1 MNHRVLD
8 RRRLLITLAA
18 LERRLWQPLGFAKLG
33 VLYARGGAW
42 QGHQL
47 VPRDWVQGPTVV
59 PTDDGSNP
67 APGNGFFWWV
77 QSDRRP
83 PAFLARGRATRA
95 DLPTRAMPR
104 SRAAVAARDPGPAR
118 SGHRPGS
125 GTGRLAGLCDRPRP
139 WLAGARPVRGRP
151 ARRGA
156 GHGRRGGHHGRA
168 GAAGPQRHRPVRD
181 LGLRLD
187 LVLLAGSGVGRW
199 LLGTRRP

>member
-67 APGNGFFWWV
+67 APRKRVLLVGPE
-77 QSDRRP
+77 RP
-83 PAFLARGRATRA
+83 PAASVLGQGEGHAGRSPNAGDA
-95 DLPTRAMPR
+95 ALPGCRCC
-104 SRAAVAARDPGPAR
+104 
-118 SGHRPGS
+118 SGS
-125 GTGRLAGLCDRPRP
+125 WSC
-139 WLAGARPVRGRP
+139 PVRPSTWIWDGSAGRS
-151 ARRGA
+151 
-156 GHGRRGGHHGRA
+156 
-168 GAAGPQRHRPVRD
+168 
-181 LGLRLD
+181 L
-187 LVLLAGSGVGRW
+187 
-199 LLGTRRP
+199 

>member
-8 RRRLLITLAA
+8 WRRLLITLAA

-77 QSDRRP
+77 QSDRRS

-95 DLPTRAMPR
+95 DLPNAGD
-104 SRAAVAARDPGPAR
+104 AAVPGCR
-118 SGHRPGS
+118 CCSGS
-125 GTGRLAGLCDRPRP
+125 WSC
-139 WLAGARPVRGRP
+139 PVRP
-151 ARRGA
+151 STWIW
-156 GHGRRGGHHGRA
+156 
-168 GAAGPQRHRPVRD
+168 D
-181 LGLRLD
+181 
-187 LVLLAGSGVGRW
+187 GSADRS
-199 LLGTRRP
+199 L